1 MKARSDEK
9 AKNRKTQPRVSAK
22 KSSGERQNADGG
34 QDRVQAN
41 QQDNG
46 ARGRDD
52 SSIRG
57 RESGQVR
64 GEDAGAS
71 DQEQGISNR
80 ASQQEEQRQQKV
92 APGRANT
99 KSSRG
104 TNQRRA
110 S

>member
-9 AKNRKTQPRVSAK
+9 AKTRNPQSRVSAK
-22 KSSGERQNADGG
+22 GSSGEQQSAGG
-34 QDRVQAN
+34 QDRARAN
-41 QQDNG
+41 QQENG
-46 ARGRDD
+46 PRGRDD

-64 GEDAGAS
+64 GEDAGTS

-80 ASQQEEQRQQKV
+80 GSGQEEQRQQKV
-92 APGRANT
+92 APDRANT
-99 KSSRG
+99 KSSRS
-104 TNQRRA
+104 TNRRRA

>member
-1 MKARSDEK
+1 MKARSGETT
-9 AKNRKTQPRVSAK
+9 KTRNSQSRVSAK
-22 KSSGERQNADGG
+22 GSSGEQQSAGGG
-34 QDRVQAN
+34 QNRMQAN
-41 QQDNG
+41 QQGDG
-46 ARGRDD
+46 PRGRED

-64 GEDAGAS
+64 GEDAGTS

-80 ASQQEEQRQQKV
+80 GSGQEEQRQQKV
-92 APGRANT
+92 APGRAKT
-99 KSSRG
+99 KSRT